1 VKSVKKFN
9 QLGISVAL
17 VAFASVT
24 AGVFSAPASAQPVG
38 ERPGDVCRRVDISAN
53 TELFLYEMPD
63 TGSGAIV
70 AMFDGEQINLIRRN
84 VAGTDGAVYH
94 EIEDSAGNRGYIL
107 ATDNSDGSSSIVNCT
122 FAPFW

>member
-1 VKSVKKFN
+1 MKKLS

-17 VAFASVT
+17 VAFTSVT
-24 AGVFSAPASAQPVG
+24 SAVFSAPASAQPIG
-38 ERPGDVCRRVDISAN
+38 ERPGDVCRRVDIMSN
-53 TELFLYEMPD
+53 TELFLYENPD
-63 TGSGAIV
+63 TSSGAIV
-70 AMFDGEQINLIRRN
+70 AMFDGEQINLITPN

-107 ATDNSDGSSSIVNCT
+107 ATDNSDGSTSIVNCT

>member
-1 VKSVKKFN
+1 MKKFS
-9 QLGISVAL
+9 QLGISVAV

-24 AGVFSAPASAQPVG
+24 SVVFSAPASAQAVG

-53 TELFLYEMPD
+53 TELFLYEDPN
-63 TGSGAIV
+63 TSSSAIV
-70 AMFDGEQINLIRRN
+70 AMFDGEQINLITRN